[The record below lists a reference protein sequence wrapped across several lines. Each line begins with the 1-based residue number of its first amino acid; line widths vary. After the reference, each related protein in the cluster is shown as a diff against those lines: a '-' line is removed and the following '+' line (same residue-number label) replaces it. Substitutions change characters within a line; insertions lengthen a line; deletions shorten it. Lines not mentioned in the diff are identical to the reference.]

1 MNFGVKVEVAEVIV
15 EREERVVR
23 QNIRKQQRQEDNVGE
38 CQHRQER
45 VRSASHIPIQKH
57 RQIEHV
63 AQYTEHG
70 NSWIDVPL

>member
-45 VRSASHIPIQKH
+45 VRSEKNNNNVEN
-57 RQIEHV
+57 RV
-63 AQYTEHG
+63 
-70 NSWIDVPL
+70 